1 LSEEI
6 PAAGAEAPQET
17 KKTDWKHLGRDIV
30 ETLGLAIV
38 LFVVI
43 NLISAR
49 VRVEG
54 FSMRPT
60 LDNGQLILVSRVS
73 YEVGDFERGDI
84 VIFRPP
90 TYPDEEE
97 SLLRRLTGW
106 PNFEGYEDY
115 IKRVIGLP
123 GETIKIE
130 NGHVYVDNLELD
142 EPYIAAP
149 PEYNGTWTVPEGQV
163 FVLGDNRNNSSDSH
177 SWGPVPMENVVGKA
191 VFIYW
196 PFNDW
201 SVIGNQSVLAA
212 P

>member
-1 LSEEI
+1 MSEETL
-6 PAAGAEAPQET
+6 PAANGAPQET
-17 KKTDWKHLGRDIV
+17 QKVEWKRFGRELF
-30 ETLGLAIV
+30 ETLGLALV

-43 NLISAR
+43 NLLSAR

-60 LDNGQLILVSRVS
+60 LDNGQLILVSRVA
-73 YEVGDFERGDI
+73 YELSDLGRGDI

-90 TYPDEEE
+90 TYPDQEE

-106 PNFEGYEDY
+106 PNFENYEDY
-115 IKRVIGLP
+115 IKRVVGLP
-123 GETIKIE
+123 GETVRVE
-130 NGHVYVDNLELD
+130 NGHIYIDNLALN

-149 PEYNGTWTVPEGQV
+149 PDYNGSWTVPEGHV

-177 SWGPVPMENVVGKA
+177 SWGPVPVENVVGKA

-196 PFNDW
+196 PFTDW
-201 SVIGNQSVLAA
+201 AVIGNQTVLAA